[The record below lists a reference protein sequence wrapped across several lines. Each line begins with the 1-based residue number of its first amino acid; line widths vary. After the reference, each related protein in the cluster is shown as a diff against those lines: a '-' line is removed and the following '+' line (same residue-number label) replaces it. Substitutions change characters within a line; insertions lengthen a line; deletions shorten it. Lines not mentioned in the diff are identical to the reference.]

1 MSFSKSTAPLKS
13 GSLSYFIGGTGRPV
27 LYLHTAGGVR
37 LSPALERLSEAHRLH
52 LPVIPGFDGTE
63 RNNSLRSM
71 TDLAD
76 LAADFIDGVIKGPCD
91 VIGHSFG
98 GWVATWLAV
107 RHPDKVQQLV
117 LAAPAGFRPEGQGGL
132 VADPAKLRQ
141 MMFAHPENLP
151 PEQKTAEVLAQNR
164 AMVHHYH
171 GETAT
176 DRDLVARLGDVK
188 ALTLILHGTKDGVIP
203 TASAHLL
210 KQRIPRSYLV
220 YVYDAAH
227 ALDVDQP
234 DRYVRLINDFVA
246 RGEAFIV
253 NYGAASAA

>member
-1 MSFSKSTAPLKS
+1 MAFTTSQASLKGGPLQ
-13 GSLSYFIGGTGRPV
+13 YHVGGTGDPV

-37 LSPALERLSEAHRLH
+37 LSPALDALARSHQLY
-52 LPVIPGFDGTE
+52 LPVMPGFDGTA
-63 RNNSLRSM
+63 RNAGLRSM
-71 TDLAD
+71 PDLAD
-76 LAADFIDGVIKGPCD
+76 LAASFIDGVIKRPCD

-132 VADPAKLRQ
+132 IADPAKLRR

-151 PEQKTAEVLAQNR
+151 PEQKTSEILAQNR
-164 AMVHHYH
+164 ATASHYN
-171 GETAT
+171 GEAAT
-176 DRDLVARLGDVK
+176 DRDLAARLGEIN

-203 TASAHLL
+203 IASPHLL
-210 KQRIPRSYLV
+210 KERIPRSHLV
-220 YVYDAAH
+220 YLYDAAH

-234 DRYVRLINDFVA
+234 QRYVQLIDDFLA

-253 NYGAASAA
+253 HRPPTAA

>member
-1 MSFSKSTAPLKS
+1 MAFTKSEAPLK
-13 GSLSYFIGGTGRPV
+13 GGKLQFHVGGTGKPV

-37 LSPALERLSEAHRLH
+37 LSPAIERLSQSHRLH
-52 LPVIPGFDGTE
+52 LPVMPGFDGTE
-63 RNNSLRSM
+63 RVASLRSM

-76 LAADFIDGVIKGPCD
+76 LAAEFIDGVIKRPCD

-98 GWVATWLAV
+98 GWVAAWLAV
-107 RHPDKVQQLV
+107 RHPDKVEQLV
-117 LAAPAGFRPEGQGGL
+117 LAAPAGFRPEGEGGL

-151 PEQKTAEVLAQNR
+151 PEQKTPEILAQNR

-176 DRDLVARLGDVK
+176 DRDLVARLGEIK

-203 TASAHLL
+203 LASPRLL
-210 KQRIPRSYLV
+210 KERIKQSHLV

-227 ALDVDQP
+227 AIDVDQP
-234 DRYVRLINDFVA
+234 DRYVQLINDFVE

-253 NYGAASAA
+253 NRAVSAA